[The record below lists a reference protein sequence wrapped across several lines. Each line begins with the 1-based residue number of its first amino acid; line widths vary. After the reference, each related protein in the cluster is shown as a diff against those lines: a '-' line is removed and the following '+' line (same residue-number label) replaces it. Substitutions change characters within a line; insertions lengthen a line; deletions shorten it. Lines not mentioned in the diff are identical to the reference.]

1 MEELQVVLLKLEV
14 DLSRVHGG
22 VNRGRCGP
30 EDIVVVGK
38 KSEKDAEEEAGR

>member
-1 MEELQVVLLKLEV
+1 MVLLKLEV
-14 DLSRVHGG
+14 DLSRVNGG
-22 VNRGRCGP
+22 VNSGRCGP